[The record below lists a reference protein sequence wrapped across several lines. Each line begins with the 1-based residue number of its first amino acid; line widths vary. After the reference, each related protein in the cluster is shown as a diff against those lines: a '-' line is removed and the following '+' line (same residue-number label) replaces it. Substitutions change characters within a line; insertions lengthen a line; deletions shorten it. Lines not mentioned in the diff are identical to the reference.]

1 MVNVRRKTNLS
12 FTIDHI
18 TLFFRPDCQ
27 RGIHSGGGPYH
38 RSGPSPQRN
47 DHRSPG
53 TDPNPCEEPE
63 TQVVAPGEPLHGD
76 STDGQ
81 EKSPETAGRAHDTRC
96 KADIFREPF
105 GNQLEH
111 HTIPEPHRTGRD
123 HHHGHGHR
131 KRRTRH
137 CHNRTDDDR
146 QHIIEAAEAALP
158 IRNVAPTGRIR
169 LPKSPHN
176 AATVPAMT
184 ASN

>member
-81 EKSPETAGRAHDTRC
+81 EKSPKPPAAPTTPDARP
-96 KADIFREPF
+96 ISF
-105 GNQLEH
+105 GNRSATSWNTTPFPNPIAPVAI
-111 HTIPEPHRTGRD
+111 TIMATAIESEGLVTATTEPTMTGN
-123 HHHGHGHR
+123 
-131 KRRTRH
+131 T
-137 CHNRTDDDR
+137 
-146 QHIIEAAEAALP
+146 
-158 IRNVAPTGRIR
+158 
-169 LPKSPHN
+169 
-176 AATVPAMT
+176 
-184 ASN
+184 